1 MKKFYSFFALLLICA
16 VATNA
21 AKIPSGTKLYLT
33 PNTNWK
39 TDNARYAAYFFG
51 DGEAWGGMTA
61 VSGEKDLYEVTT
73 PGTGKNF
80 TNVIFCRMNP
90 SASANNWNNK
100 WNQTSDLIY
109 DGVNNHYTVKAGT
122 WDKGGGTWS
131 FYGVAEELVLG
142 VSWSPDVVYPG
153 DVVTISASA
162 TGEPEGSTIQITVA
176 EQTTTGKTAEWVAG
190 EAGDYKVKVA
200 CVDKNGKEL
209 ANVEETI
216 KVAAIT
222 SEWGVYLKKSSTT
235 WAEVYVYAWDDFG
248 TPAGAWPGSLT
259 KVTNVDGDD
268 YYYHIF
274 RNVTSAGVIFSSG
287 TEQTVDIANVTKDTY
302 YELNAK
308 NSEGKWTVKE
318 IVVTGVENIE
328 VEENV
333 TPVYYNLQGIEVAN
347 PQNGIFIK
355 KQGNKVSKVAL

>member
-1 MKKFYSFFALLLICA
+1 MKKFYSILVLLLCA
-16 VATNA
+16 LAVNA

-51 DGEAWGGMTA
+51 DGEVWGGMTA
-61 VSGEKDLYEVTT
+61 VSGEKDLYEITT

-100 WNQTSDLIY
+100 WNQTADLVY

-142 VSWSPDVVYPG
+142 VSWSPEVVYPG

-216 KVAAIT
+216 KVTAIT

-347 PQNGIFIK
+347 PQNGIFIV
-355 KQGNKVSKVAL
+355 KQGSKVSKVAL